1 MGAAF
6 ILISSSFS
14 PFFLN
19 ASPKLLHIILSYD
32 SLRLVRAAKGRKEIV
47 MALGQVLECSRMPQ
61 KLRGVPLAK
70 LLEGFCDCAEAPD
83 A

>member
-1 MGAAF
+1 
-6 ILISSSFS
+6 
-14 PFFLN
+14 
-19 ASPKLLHIILSYD
+19 
-32 SLRLVRAAKGRKEIV
+32 

>member
-1 MGAAF
+1 VGAAF

-32 SLRLVRAAKGRKEIV
+32 TLRLVRAAKGRKEIV
-47 MALGQVLECSRMPQ
+47 MALGQVLE
-61 KLRGVPLAK
+61 
-70 LLEGFCDCAEAPD
+70 LLPD
-83 A
+83 APEAARCAFGEASGGVL